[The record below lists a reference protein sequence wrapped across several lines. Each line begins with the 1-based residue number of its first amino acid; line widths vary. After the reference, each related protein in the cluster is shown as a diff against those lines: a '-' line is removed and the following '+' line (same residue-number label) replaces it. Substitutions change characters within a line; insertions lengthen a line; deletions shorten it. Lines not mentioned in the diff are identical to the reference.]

1 MSRNGIH
8 SDHAVTRP
16 FEASSPRASAQPEQ
30 RAAHTPLMLRRQSL
44 AWLAGYALALPETGR
59 AAAGTCAATPPEMA
73 GPFPGDGTNRWLTG
87 RHNALILPGIERPDI
102 RTSLSGGRSMAQG
115 APLDLKLRLVSTRDC
130 APLKGWVVYL
140 WHCDAVGRYS
150 MYDNE
155 LGQEDHLRGIQRSNS
170 DGDLRFT
177 TVFPGC
183 YPGRMPHVHF
193 HVYAPGPLAAPR
205 LTSQL
210 AFEPEVC
217 ERVYRSNAYAASRQ
231 SFAGL
236 SFARDRIF
244 RDGVDRQML
253 RTAEVSSVLQSQQLT
268 IAVDVG

>member
-1 MSRNGIH
+1 MMESL
-8 SDHAVTRP
+8 P
-16 FEASSPRASAQPEQ
+16 MPSSLIGEPSLT
-30 RAAHTPLMLRRQSL
+30 AAAANQLSMRQRRQAL
-44 AWLAGYALALPETGR
+44 LWLAGGAMALPAVSR
-59 AAAGTCAATPPEMA
+59 AATGSCVATPSEMA

-102 RTSLSGGRSMAQG
+102 RASLAGGRSVAEG
-115 APLDLKLRLVSTRDC
+115 APLEMRLKLVSARDC
-130 APLKGWVVYL
+130 APLKGWSVYL
-140 WHCDAVGRYS
+140 WQCDAAGRYS
-150 MYDNE
+150 MYDDE
-155 LGQEDHLRGIQRSNS
+155 LAKEDHLRGVQRSDA
-170 DGDLRFT
+170 DGELRFT
-177 TVFPGC
+177 SVFPGC

-193 HVYAPGPLAAPR
+193 HVYAPGALHAPR

-217 ERVYRSNAYAASRQ
+217 ERVYRSNTYAGSRQ
-231 SFAGL
+231 PFAGL

-253 RTAEVSSVLQSQQLT
+253 RTAEQSGQLLSQIT